1 MSDWELD
8 ERRTE
13 ILRLSNLV
21 ALFLRYLPHE
31 AQMDIR
37 KEVAKVLAIR
47 WDEELAAS
55 AGAE

>member
-8 ERRTE
+8 ERRAE
-13 ILRLSNLV
+13 ILRLANLV

-37 KEVAKVLAIR
+37 KEVAKVIAIR
-47 WDEELAAS
+47 WDEELTKSAS
-55 AGAE
+55 A